1 MPLFS
6 TCYEDYND
14 FLPQITNKLNI
25 LDKLQD
31 QMIQKAFPNPK
42 EVTDTRFAIGD
53 PVKMGTYYQNM
64 EIIYE
69 TYNFL
74 QVFLNTPLS
83 SERNRTVGSL
93 KICKDYLNIAAYA
106 HHKYGKPQESLD
118 IFVVN
123 VTGDDASNLSD
134 YENAFSNNN
143 AVSRQFTKMI
153 DLFIFK
159 GDAKSL
165 DDIQIR
171 EVAIVDNKFV
181 LRERGKF
188 DVSLKDFIV
197 QYISSIDVMIQLAGQ
212 LLMQDFTPYV
222 IGEGT
227 VVDTKNTGAET
238 RNTGVDAK
246 PLTNNAGVGTDP
258 AVGPE
263 GESAAA
269 PMQETAAVA
278 AAAAVVATE
287 QQEPSDP
294 PIPVPTEE
302 PSAPPMPETTAVAA
316 AAAVV
321 ATEQKEPSAPP
332 LLETAEAPKPEEPSA
347 PPQEREVHNSA
358 QRERGKRPDRTT
370 AIAAAAATV
379 ARNSLG

>member
-14 FLPQITNKLNI
+14 FLPQITNRLNI

-31 QMIQKAFPNPK
+31 QMIAKAFPNPS
-42 EVTDTRFAIGD
+42 EVKDTRFAIGD
-53 PVKMGTYYQNM
+53 PAKMAGYYENM

-74 QVFLNTPLS
+74 QVFLNTPLR
-83 SERNRTVGSL
+83 SEKNRTVGSL

-106 HHKYGKPQESLD
+106 HHKCKKHPGSPD
-118 IFVVN
+118 IFVVD
-123 VTGDDASNLSD
+123 VTGDDASNLLD
-134 YENAFSNNN
+134 YENAFYNN
-143 AVSRQFTKMI
+143 AQSRQFHKMI

-181 LRERGKF
+181 LRERGEF
-188 DVSLKDFIV
+188 DDSLKDFIV

-212 LLMQDFTPYV
+212 LLMQGFTPYV

-227 VVDTKNTGAET
+227 DRKTQNTGVET

-246 PLTNNAGVGTDP
+246 SLTNNAGVGTDP
-258 AVGPE
+258 ETKNIGVGPDLE

-269 PMQETAAVA
+269 PIQETVAVA
-278 AAAAVVATE
+278 AAAVATE
-287 QQEPSDP
+287 QQEPS
-294 PIPVPTEE
+294 E
-302 PSAPPMPETTAVAA
+302 ATAA
-316 AAAVV
+316 
-321 ATEQKEPSAPP
+321 
-332 LLETAEAPKPEEPSA
+332 APKPEEPSA

-358 QRERGKRPDRTT
+358 QNKRGKRPDTNS
-370 AIAAAAATV
+370 IAAAAAAV